1 MCAYTLILVMLSLS
15 CEVALFSSC
24 TSCRCK
30 RCLIYMCICAVRA
43 VYILVLMSMST
54 LDSSEQVHLV
64 IDVIL
69 VAIAVFGRCRVVRD
83 CCQYAGGVDSVVR
96 LVRWCR

>member
-1 MCAYTLILVMLSLS
+1 MH
-15 CEVALFSSC
+15 
-24 TSCRCK
+24 
-30 RCLIYMCICAVRA
+30 ICAVRT
-43 VYILVLMSMST
+43 VYTVTLGSMSV

-64 IDVIL
+64 IDVIE
-69 VAIAVFGRCRVVRD
+69 VTIAVFGRCRVVRD